1 MAGADRPIREQEHV
15 AKESTMLGSASCIG
29 IAKPESGVDVRE
41 PWGVRTDVAEG
52 RGSVT
57 RVEYLPGI
65 GWVSR
70 DPWPQREKRSP
81 R

>member
-1 MAGADRPIREQEHV
+1 
-15 AKESTMLGSASCIG
+15 MLGSARSLEVPELEQG
-29 IAKPESGVDVRE
+29 IEVRE
-41 PWGVRTDVAEG
+41 PWDGRREG
-52 RGSVT
+52 TERPGSVS
-57 RVEYLPGI
+57 RVEYLQGI